1 MWDQEK
7 VHLQLFERLTKER
20 RVRPTALIPLWEI
33 AGYVLGILVFIIIVV
48 LMIKIN
54 RGRDSITRKGSCY
67 GMYCSSGRSH
77 RRALQ

>member
-7 VHLQLFERLTKER
+7 VHLELFERLTKER

-33 AGYVLGILVFIIIVV
+33 AGYLLGILVFIIIVV
-48 LMIKIN
+48 LMTKIN
-54 RGRDSITRKGSCY
+54 RGRDSITRKGSRY

-77 RRALQ
+77 WRALQ

>member
-7 VHLQLFERLTKER
+7 VHLELFERLNKER
-20 RVRPTALIPLWEI
+20 RVRPTALIPWEI
-33 AGYVLGILVFIIIVV
+33 AGYVLSVLVFVIIVV

-67 GMYCSSGRSH
+67 DMYCSSGRSH